1 MRHHNLSR
9 RVLTALVVVGIV
21 GGVSACA
28 AQGEPDKSEPIEIWS
43 RSAPDGAATYD
54 EVFKAFTKNT
64 GIEVNYQPVMEFDTQ
79 LQSRAASKDLPDMWI
94 NDAGLMGTYNAQGWL
109 SPVTATDFAG
119 HDQISDDTWNQN
131 VAPDGAMYG
140 VPWSRQAFATVIRKD
155 WRENLGYDVPKN
167 WDELADLAHAFA
179 TEDPDGNGKDDTSG
193 MVVPGTAQ
201 NGYIGWWASSYIWQA
216 GGDLIEPTGDGK
228 YKSVINSPETAKA
241 ATWIKDRFCRAGDVV
256 PGSLNYTT
264 TEAKFFAEGTA
275 GMYLTGPYMWPGYDQ
290 AVGKENVE
298 VIPMPA
304 GPAGTTVL
312 AEGENIYFGAG
323 SDKSDAQKKL
333 AEFLISP
340 EAQKIAMT
348 PVKTS
353 TGGISQ
359 PVVRLP
365 VNTEVDVVK
374 VTGDDRWKVIQDSY
388 VNDSKTYVWGI
399 NFQPFRQAL
408 GEGLNAIMS
417 DCSSDVTAGLS
428 KIDQEFTAE
437 LKEQGLVE

>member
-1 MRHHNLSR
+1 MRHNNLSR
-9 RVLTALVVVGIV
+9 RTLGAVAVAGIV
-21 GGVSACA
+21 GGVSSCA
-28 AQGEPDKSEPIEIWS
+28 GQDKPASSGPIEIWS
-43 RSAPDGAATYD
+43 RSAPDGAATYE
-54 EVFKAFTKNT
+54 EVFKAFTKKT

-79 LQSRAASKDLPDMWI
+79 LQSRASSKDLPDMWI
-94 NDAGLMGTYNAQGWL
+94 NDAGMMGTYNTQGWL
-109 SPVTATDFAG
+109 SPVTPEKISG
-119 HDQISDDTWNQN
+119 HDQISADTWQQN
-131 VAPDGAMYG
+131 TVPDGQVYG
-140 VPWSRQAFATVIRKD
+140 VPWSRQVFGTVIRKD
-155 WRENLGYDVPKN
+155 WREKLGYEVPKN
-167 WDELADLAHAFA
+167 WDELADIARAFA
-179 TEDPDGNGKDDTSG
+179 TEDPDGNGNNDTSG
-193 MVVPGTAQ
+193 MVVPGTAK

-216 GGDLIEPTGDGK
+216 GGELIQPTGDGK
-228 YKSVINSPETAKA
+228 YKSVVNSPETAQA
-241 ATWIKDRFCRAGDVV
+241 VNWIKDRFCREGDVV

-275 GMYLTGPYMWPGYDQ
+275 GIYLTGPYMWPGYDQ

-323 SDKSDAQKKL
+323 SDNGEAQIKL
-333 AEFLISP
+333 SEFLISP

-348 PVKTS
+348 PVETS

-374 VTGDDRWKVIQDSY
+374 VTGDDRWKGIQDSY
-388 VNDSKTYVWGI
+388 DNDSKTFVWGI

-417 DCSSDVTAGLS
+417 DCSSDVTAGLK
-428 KIDQEFTAE
+428 KIDEEFTNA
-437 LKEQGLVE
+437 LNEQGLTE